1 MTGKIRVIAAV
12 LSTEHLILY
21 KEDTTS
27 ITIPK
32 SDRRVRKIVD
42 TILPILN
49 AGGIAT
55 VDLSEQSEYAEFEKE
70 TNGLVRFFRV
80 AKKAV
85 AHLFGSDAD
94 RKEKELAAMTMGSV
108 PVQVA
113 AVDEILS
120 QAVSSN
126 SKQFSQPA
134 PADSTMVAVVGSGKN
149 AKIVPG
155 VEALKDQLSH
165 SVKMGSTIGVENL
178 LRRLAAV
185 VEKRGHSVQDVM
197 GFLERGDLPITDSGD
212 ILAYKVLNKHR
223 TRPDVFIDCHTGK
236 VPQRVGSVVCVDE
249 SLVDLNRKN
258 ECSNGL
264 HIARRGY
271 IGNFPGDVCV
281 LVKLA
286 PEDVV
291 TVPHNDP
298 NKVRVCRYLILGVLP
313 DEEFSKLKVNRP
325 MSENSVA
332 QRLLAQGISGNH
344 VARLEEVRIT
354 KQRGEGVVVTRL
366 SKEGVPEISREEVAA
381 VTNAVALDD
390 EKANGSTNVREVNKA
405 ITAAK
410 SKPMSP
416 RTQEV
421 RRLLELITNLNQPK
435 TVRKSAAQSLLD
447 LKKRSKAGWDTLGVT
462 EAQQVLMQDLLADP
476 ATAAPEPAK
485 APMSRAQQINELVLV
500 VLKSPK
506 PEARVSAAKQ
516 ILDLKKKSKGSW
528 SKLGID
534 AADTIIQIERL
545 ATMATPAPKATKTK
559 TTVAAAPPI
568 GPVLDPKGLK
578 TVNAKGET
586 KMVGADPVKPGM
598 NTRQAEAARLYA
610 RMTTPPNDRVSGRM
624 AQESAATALRDFKK
638 KAKVS
643 WSALLL
649 PDNTAEQITAVLKT
663 TK

>member
-42 TILPILN
+42 AILPILN

-55 VDLSEQSEYAEFEKE
+55 VDLSEQSEYADFEKE

-85 AHLFGSDAD
+85 SHLFGSDAD
-94 RKEKELAAMTMGSV
+94 RQERELRAMTMGKV
-108 PVQVA
+108 PVKPE
-113 AVDEILS
+113 AVSEILAN
-120 QAVSSN
+120 AVPVS
-126 SKQFSQPA
+126 SKQFAEPA
-134 PADSTMVAVVGSGKN
+134 SEISTMVAVVGTGKD

-165 SVKMGSTIGVENL
+165 SVKMGSTIGIENL

-197 GFLERGDLPITDSGD
+197 RFLERGDLPITDSGD
-212 ILAYKVLNKHR
+212 ILAYKVLNKHY
-223 TRPDVFIDCHTGK
+223 TRPDTFVDCHTGK
-236 VPQRVGSVVCVDE
+236 VPQKVGSFVCVDE
-249 SLVDLNRKN
+249 KLVDLNRKN

-271 IGNFPGDVCV
+271 LSGFSGDICV
-281 LVKLA
+281 LTKIA

-291 TVPHNDP
+291 TVPHGDA
-298 NKVRVCRYLILGVLP
+298 NKVRVCGYHILGVIP
-313 DEEFSKLKVNRP
+313 QDEFSKLKLNKP
-325 MSENSVA
+325 MSDNSVA
-332 QRLLAQGISGNH
+332 QKLLAQGITGNH
-344 VARLEEVRIT
+344 IARLEEVRIT
-354 KQRGEGVVVTRL
+354 EQRGGGVVVTRL
-366 SKEGVPEISREEVAA
+366 GKGGAPEITREEVAA

-390 EKANGSTNVREVNKA
+390 PKASNSANVKAVNQA
-405 ITAAK
+405 ITDAK

-435 TVRKSAAQSLLD
+435 TVRKSAAQGLLD

-462 EAQQVLMQDLLADP
+462 EAQQALMQDLLADP

-485 APMSRAQQINELVLV
+485 AS
-500 VLKSPK
+500 
-506 PEARVSAAKQ
+506 
-516 ILDLKKKSKGSW
+516 
-528 SKLGID
+528 
-534 AADTIIQIERL
+534 
-545 ATMATPAPKATKTK
+545 
-559 TTVAAAPPI
+559 
-568 GPVLDPKGLK
+568 
-578 TVNAKGET
+578 
-586 KMVGADPVKPGM
+586 M
-598 NTRQAEAARLYA
+598 NTRQVEAARLYA
-610 RMTTPPNDRVSGRM
+610 DARDRKLTVPARRAA
-624 AQESAATALRDFKK
+624 AQSLLAFKK

-649 PDNTAEQITAVLKT
+649 PDSTGLQMQELLKT
-663 TK
+663 T